1 MPIGRACLHGISTSL
16 DANGVEGR
24 MMTRKLFALFA
35 FLLMSVSL
43 GVSASRA
50 AEEEKPL
57 KIEYRFTPPAPR
69 EQGEAE
75 VAAKSAGCYSCHT
88 RTDQPHRKNVM
99 AGKRGTAQ
107 VEAGGRAIIT
117 KQK

>member
-1 MPIGRACLHGISTSL
+1 
-16 DANGVEGR
+16 
-24 MMTRKLFALFA
+24 MMTRKRFALFA
-35 FLLMSVSL
+35 FLLMSASL
-43 GVSASRA
+43 GVSAGRA

-88 RTDQPHRKNVM
+88 RTDQPSMHATPAVKLGCTAFH
-99 AGKRGTAQ
+99 AGDSPSPATFGQPQPAPK
-107 VEAGGRAIIT
+107 
-117 KQK
+117 KPYKY